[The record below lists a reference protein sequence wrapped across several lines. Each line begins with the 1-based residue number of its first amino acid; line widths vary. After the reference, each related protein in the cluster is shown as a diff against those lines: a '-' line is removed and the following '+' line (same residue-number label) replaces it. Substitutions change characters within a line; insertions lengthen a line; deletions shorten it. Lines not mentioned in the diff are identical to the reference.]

1 MKHANLIL
9 AALFAFSAAA
19 QAEVVMTDGMLVVYD
34 PNETYVASGTL
45 GPDTFSIGWEFSD
58 PSHGI
63 MIHLNAPDNLVG
75 HLTWAISPGIDGYGA
90 TDLPPPLSAGE
101 SATVTLGH
109 DISRLFYFSMA
120 AFDMPVPIPFG
131 PSVPGSG
138 MVTASAVPEAETYA
152 LMLVG
157 LGLVGAAVRRRNQA
171 TV

>member
-1 MKHANLIL
+1 
-9 AALFAFSAAA
+9 
-19 QAEVVMTDGMLVVYD
+19 
-34 PNETYVASGTL
+34 
-45 GPDTFSIGWEFSD
+45 
-58 PSHGI
+58 
-63 MIHLNAPDNLVG
+63 
-75 HLTWAISPGIDGYGA
+75 
-90 TDLPPPLSAGE
+90 
-101 SATVTLGH
+101 VTLGH